1 MKDYLA
7 YENSR
12 NKTNHELYQRFIRKA
27 VGADADVLVVH
38 HVTYKRPGHEPNEI
52 PSADTMMFCH
62 DLMEA
67 VFGDYAMSVMS
78 HLARTPAEMR
88 DDLLGRYLS
97 DVEARV

>member
-67 VFGDYAMSVMS
+67 VFGDAFIGIMAV
-78 HLARTPAEMR
+78 LACTPAEGR
-88 DDLLGRYLS
+88 DAKLAEYLG
-97 DVEARV
+97 EQI